1 MGRLLRLFVI
11 VASIAVLVAWL
22 ADHPGQLVLDWQ
34 GYRIETS
41 FAVLLAIGAGL
52 YGLLRAPFWIHSRW
66 RGARGQLVRHRNGL
80 EALTRGMTAIA
91 AGDAGA
97 ANRYAARADRLLA
110 GAPLSLL
117 MQAQAAELR
126 KDELA
131 ARNYFQTM
139 LIAPETE
146 FLGLRGLLGQ
156 AMRQGDMDYAARL
169 VDRAMRL
176 HPKSPWLIRNKFEI
190 ECATGAWPQARE
202 TLGRAARTK
211 LITREQRNRRQ
222 GILAFAQA
230 CQALEQGADAQAL
243 GSAQE
248 ALKGAPDL
256 IPAAVLSARLL
267 AASGKPDKAARV
279 LEKCWALNPHPDLSE
294 TFGSLVPDEKPAQR
308 LIRMR
313 RLIAANPEHLESR
326 LLGAATALA
335 VGETARARELLK
347 SLMGPEAPGDASQRV
362 CILMV
367 QLAQAQG
374 LSAQEAQR
382 WLALAPL
389 AAPDPA
395 WQCRDCGK
403 QSQTWQMLCPSCGA
417 FDSIHWAVPEPSKR
431 ADVIA
436 APGLLAQGASL

>member
-22 ADHPGQLVLDWQ
+22 ADHPGRLVLDWQ

-66 RGARGQLVRHRNGL
+66 RGARGQLVRHRDGL

-131 ARNYFQTM
+131 ARGYFQTM

-156 AMRQGDMDYAARL
+156 AMRQGDMGYAARL
-169 VDRAMRL
+169 VDRAMHL
-176 HPKSPWLIRNKFEI
+176 QPKSPWLIRNKFEI
-190 ECATGAWPQARE
+190 ECAAGDWPQARE
-202 TLGRAARTK
+202 TIGRAARTR
-211 LITREQRNRRQ
+211 LITRVERNRRQ
-222 GILAFAQA
+222 GILAYAEA
-230 CQALEQGADAQAL
+230 CQALDQGAETQAL
-243 GSAQE
+243 GFAQE
-248 ALKGAPDL
+248 ALKGASDL
-256 IPAAVLSARLL
+256 VPAAVLAARLL
-267 AASGKPDKAARV
+267 AASGNPDKAGRV
-279 LEKCWALNPHPDLSE
+279 LEKCWALNPHPDLADAYA
-294 TFGSLVPDEKPAQR
+294 SLVPDEKPAQR
-308 LIRMR
+308 LVRMR
-313 RLIAANPEHLESR
+313 RLIAANPDHLESR
-326 LLGAATALA
+326 LLGAQTSLA

-347 SLMGPEAPGDASQRV
+347 PLMGSEAPGDASHRI
-362 CILMV
+362 CLLMA

-374 LSAQEAQR
+374 LGALEAQR
-382 WLALAPL
+382 WLAHAPL
-389 AAPDPA
+389 AAPDPS

-403 QSQTWQMLCPSCGA
+403 QARTWQMLCPSCGE
-417 FDSIHWAVPEPSKR
+417 FDSIQWTVPAPSMR
-431 ADVIA
+431 TDVKA